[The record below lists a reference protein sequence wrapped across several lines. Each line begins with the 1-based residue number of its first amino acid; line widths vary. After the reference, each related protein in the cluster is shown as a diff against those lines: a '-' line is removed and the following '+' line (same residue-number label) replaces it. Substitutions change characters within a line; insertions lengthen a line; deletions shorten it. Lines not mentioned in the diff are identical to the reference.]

1 MNKRIVFP
9 LGLLLLFLFLD
20 LFYTRGIGLFG
31 DAMDSNVFQ
40 HFRLPRVLG
49 AVFAGISLGI
59 SGLALQTLFRNPL
72 AGPFLTGITPGASLG
87 IALLL
92 LGIPAGMSLGDA
104 FFFSMSGAGLLGGM
118 LVLLLQLYINKRHGG
133 IFTLLLSGV
142 MLGYLAGAVTDML
155 QTLAQAEKVK
165 SFVMWGMGNF
175 DRVQRDQLL
184 WFGAS
189 SVAGAIAILLM
200 RYKLDAWLP
209 GEMYAQNSGINT
221 QKLRWQIVLICGL
234 LAGTTTAFCGPIGF
248 VGLAA
253 PHLSRMTVQRGMHG
267 QLWLPTMIWG
277 MLFCVFADFLA
288 HNLFEHI
295 TLNVNSICALA
306 GAPIV
311 LWILLKRGGFAK
323 NM

>member
-118 LVLLLQLYINKRHGG
+118 LVLLLQQKAWGYFYLIAKRSYAGLFG
-133 IFTLLLSGV
+133 RR
-142 MLGYLAGAVTDML
+142 GY
-155 QTLAQAEKVK
+155 
-165 SFVMWGMGNF
+165 
-175 DRVQRDQLL
+175 
-184 WFGAS
+184 
-189 SVAGAIAILLM
+189 
-200 RYKLDAWLP
+200 
-209 GEMYAQNSGINT
+209 
-221 QKLRWQIVLICGL
+221 
-234 LAGTTTAFCGPIGF
+234 
-248 VGLAA
+248 
-253 PHLSRMTVQRGMHG
+253 
-267 QLWLPTMIWG
+267 
-277 MLFCVFADFLA
+277 
-288 HNLFEHI
+288 
-295 TLNVNSICALA
+295 
-306 GAPIV
+306 
-311 LWILLKRGGFAK
+311 
-323 NM
+323 

>member
-1 MNKRIVFP
+1 
-9 LGLLLLFLFLD
+9 
-20 LFYTRGIGLFG
+20 
-31 DAMDSNVFQ
+31 
-40 HFRLPRVLG
+40 
-49 AVFAGISLGI
+49 
-59 SGLALQTLFRNPL
+59 
-72 AGPFLTGITPGASLG
+72 
-87 IALLL
+87 
-92 LGIPAGMSLGDA
+92 
-104 FFFSMSGAGLLGGM
+104 
-118 LVLLLQLYINKRHGG
+118 
-133 IFTLLLSGV
+133 
-142 MLGYLAGAVTDML
+142 
-155 QTLAQAEKVK
+155 
-165 SFVMWGMGNF
+165 
-175 DRVQRDQLL
+175 
-184 WFGAS
+184 
-189 SVAGAIAILLM
+189 
-200 RYKLDAWLP
+200 
-209 GEMYAQNSGINT
+209 MYAQNSGINT

>member
-1 MNKRIVFP
+1 MNKRILLP
-9 LGLLLLFLFLD
+9 TLLLILLIILD
-20 LFYTRGIGLFG
+20 LFYSRSQGFTLNDLGGN
-31 DAMDSNVFQ
+31 AFQ

-104 FFFSMSGAGLLGGM
+104 FFLSMSGAGLLGGM
-118 LVLLLQLYINKRHGG
+118 LVLLLQLYINKKHGG

-155 QTLAQAEKVK
+155 QTLAQAEQVK

-175 DRVQRDQLL
+175 DRVQRSQLL
-184 WFGAS
+184 WFGLS
-189 SVAGAIAILLM
+189 SLLGAGSILLM

-221 QKLRWQIVLICGL
+221 QTLRWQIVLICGL

-253 PHLSRMTVQRGMHG
+253 PHLSRMTVKRGMHG
-267 QLWLPTMIWG
+267 QLWFPTLIWG

-288 HNLFEHI
+288 HNLFAHI

-311 LWILLKRGGFAK
+311 LWILLKQGGFGK
-323 NM
+323 N